1 MKGDNNVARLISRCM
16 ASEMAR
22 MWDSREKAEYLIKA
36 AIEAEG
42 GRIVLEPD
50 NPDAENAIRRYRYF
64 PAVIVSQSGTLKVTE
79 VYMDSTGELYVN
91 GFDRKRQ
98 HLCGV
103 PLDETQYDRIMNF
116 IQYTAHRE

>member
-1 MKGDNNVARLISRCM
+1 MKTQISGLISRCM

-22 MWDSREKAEYLIKA
+22 MWDSRENAKYLVKA

-42 GRIVLEPD
+42 GRITMKPD
-50 NPDAENAIRRYRYF
+50 NPDADDEIRRYRYF

-103 PLDETQYDRIMNF
+103 PLDETQFDRIMNF
-116 IQYTAHRE
+116 IQVTVYNG